1 MNFEGL
7 LLKQIKQISFEG
19 EGATLAN
26 DLFSNTRVPTQVNTS
41 QYESIRV
48 CHESTRINTSLTGV
62 NTSLKGVNTSLKGV
76 NTSPTQVNTNQ
87 HKSKSILVE
96 LTESTQ
102 VRHESNSS

>member
-7 LLKQIKQISFEG
+7 LLKQIKQISFKG

-41 QYESIRV
+41 QYESTRV

-62 NTSLKGVNTSLKGV
+62 STSLKGV

>member
-7 LLKQIKQISFEG
+7 LLKQIKQISFKG
-19 EGATLAN
+19 EGAALAN

-41 QYESIRV
+41 QYESTRV
-48 CHESTRINTSLTGV
+48 CHESTRINTSLT
-62 NTSLKGVNTSLKGV
+62 GVNTSLKGV

>member
-7 LLKQIKQISFEG
+7 LLKQIKQISFKG
-19 EGATLAN
+19 ESATLAN

-41 QYESIRV
+41 QYESTRV
-48 CHESTRINTSLTGV
+48 CHESTRINTSLT
-62 NTSLKGVNTSLKGV
+62 GVNTSLKGV

>member
-7 LLKQIKQISFEG
+7 LLKQIKQISFKG

-41 QYESIRV
+41 QYESTRV
-48 CHESTRINTSLTGV
+48 CHESTRINTSLT
-62 NTSLKGVNTSLKGV
+62 GVNTSLKGV

>member
-7 LLKQIKQISFEG
+7 LSKQIKQISFKG

-41 QYESIRV
+41 QYESTRV
-48 CHESTRINTSLTGV
+48 CHESTRINTSLT
-62 NTSLKGVNTSLKGV
+62 GVNTSLKGV